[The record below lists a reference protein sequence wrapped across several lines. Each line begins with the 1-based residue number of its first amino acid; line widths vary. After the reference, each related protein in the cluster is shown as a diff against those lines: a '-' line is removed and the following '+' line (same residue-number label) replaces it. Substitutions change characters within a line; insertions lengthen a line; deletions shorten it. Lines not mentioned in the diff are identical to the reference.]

1 MQLDRVA
8 SKSLSICCHQYPP
21 RELSLFTR
29 VLWWCDGGLRVYRER
44 YPVNKQGC
52 RPRSR
57 RQVKVMGIMDY
68 ALQTGQLHVNRGGRR
83 RTTMLIIGLSFNR
96 CIDSG

>member
-1 MQLDRVA
+1 MV
-8 SKSLSICCHQYPP
+8 
-21 RELSLFTR
+21 
-29 VLWWCDGGLRVYRER
+29 GLRVYRER

-83 RTTMLIIGLSFNR
+83 RSTMLIIGLSFNR